1 MTIDA
6 VIFDHDGTL
15 VDSETITLTVVGEI
29 AVEAGAEVYAE
40 DIDRFVGADLHVVFA
55 EIERRSGSP
64 LPEDIFDSF
73 RARQTAAI
81 EEGLDEIP
89 GAHGLL
95 SALAASSTPLAVA
108 SNAPVAKM
116 ELCLGATN
124 LLPFFAHDRLVSAY
138 DVDAWKPDPTVFLHA
153 AEVLDVAP
161 ARCAVVEDSQPGVLG
176 ALAAGMHVFALDPKN
191 RFRDIDGIT
200 RVASLA
206 DLHAYLT

>member
-29 AVEAGAEVYAE
+29 AIEAGAEVYPE

-55 EIERRSGSP
+55 EIEQRSGAP
-64 LPEDIFDSF
+64 LPEDIFDHF

-81 EEGLDEIP
+81 QDGLDEIT
-89 GAHGLL
+89 GARALL
-95 SALAASSTPLAVA
+95 SALSTLSRPIAVA

-124 LLPFFAHDRLVSAY
+124 LLSFFSHDHLVSAY
-138 DVDAWKPDPTVFLHA
+138 DVGAWKPDPTVFLRA
-153 AEVLDVAP
+153 AEILDVAP

-176 ALAAGMHVFALDPKN
+176 ALAAGMQVFALDPKD
-191 RFRDIDGIT
+191 RFGGIDGIT
-200 RVASLA
+200 RIAALA
-206 DLHAYLT
+206 DLHDHLT